1 MDILTLI
8 VLISSG
14 AFAGFLAGLLGIGG
28 GIVLVPA
35 LYYAHS
41 ISGQTDI
48 SAMHMAVG
56 TSLAIIVPTG
66 FSSALAHW
74 RRQAI
79 RFDILAK
86 LAPGVV
92 MGAAIGVVIAGLLN
106 ADQLKLIFA
115 IAISVLAL
123 YMVLSPEPE
132 NSSAITVWPGPRINT
147 LASAFIGLI
156 STLIGIGGATL
167 SVPYMC
173 RFSTKMKEAVGT
185 ASVIGLLI
193 SIPGACGFATLGML
207 KNHVFSLTQ
216 VGYIN
221 ILAFIIITP
230 VSIIAAPYGA
240 RYAHALSP
248 ETLKRLFALLM
259 ILVAVTMIFET
270 I

>member
-1 MDILTLI
+1 MDVFTLI
-8 VLISSG
+8 ILISSG
-14 AFAGFLAGLLGIGG
+14 ALVGFLAGLLGIGG

-41 ISGQTDI
+41 TSGQTDI

-74 RRQAI
+74 RRNAI

-86 LAPGVV
+86 LTPGVV
-92 MGAAIGVVIAGLLN
+92 MGAAIGVVTAGLMN
-106 ADQLKLIFA
+106 GDQLKLIFA
-115 IAISVLAL
+115 IAISALAL
-123 YMVLSPEPE
+123 YMTLSPEPE
-132 NSSAITVWPGPRINT
+132 NRSAVRAWPGPRINT
-147 LASAFIGLI
+147 LASGFIGLI

-167 SVPYMC
+167 SVPYM
-173 RFSTKMKEAVGT
+173 RTFSTKMKEAVGT

-193 SIPGACGFATLGML
+193 SIPGACGFATLGLL
-207 KNHVFSLTQ
+207 KDHIFSLTQ

-221 ILAFIIITP
+221 IPAFIIIIP
-230 VSIIAAPYGA
+230 FSMLAAPLGA

-270 I
+270 R